1 MSAELKVVRNRF
13 ARTIFGVTSSSVFVK
28 RDSKHTGNYNFGSDF
43 VTKIL
48 DSFSADDFTGG
59 EGIAEKAYLLVLAKV
74 RNELKRPKIDVR
86 RSKTI

>member
-1 MSAELKVVRNRF
+1 MPAELKIVCNRF
-13 ARTIFGVTSSSVFVK
+13 ARMIFGVTSSSAFV
-28 RDSKHTGNYNFGSDF
+28 KHTGNYNFDSDF

-59 EGIAEKAYLLVLAKV
+59 EDIAEKAYLLVLAKV

-86 RSKTI
+86 GSKSI